1 MTTRHPRHPR
11 PVPSPVETLRARAVR
26 TQGWGLGLLTVAA
39 LLWVWCAV
47 LLLTP
52 YETAAGN
59 GCGTLLADEYHH
71 DEDCYESRDWPELLG
86 LLATSVP
93 FAVAGAMVHT
103 RGALTDRLA
112 PLLADL
118 DEDRTEA

>member
-26 TQGWGLGLLTVAA
+26 TQGWGLCLLTVAA

-52 YETAAGN
+52 YETDRGN
-59 GCGTLLADEYHH
+59 DCGTLLSGDYHH
-71 DEDCYESRDWPELLG
+71 DEPCYESRDWPELLG
-86 LLATSVP
+86 LLAASVP
-93 FAVAGAMVHT
+93 FAVAGAAVHA
-103 RGALTDRLA
+103 RGALTHRLA

-118 DEDRTEA
+118 DEK